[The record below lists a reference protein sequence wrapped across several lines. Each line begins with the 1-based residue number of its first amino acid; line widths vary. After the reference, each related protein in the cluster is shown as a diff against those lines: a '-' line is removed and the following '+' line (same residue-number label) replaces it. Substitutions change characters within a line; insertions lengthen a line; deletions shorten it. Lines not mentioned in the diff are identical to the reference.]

1 MSIFEAM
8 MLICFGASWPFAVM
22 KTYKTKNP
30 KGKSIRFLILIIVG
44 YLCGI
49 IHKIIYTLDIVILL
63 YIVNLLLV
71 SADLF
76 LCLLYKNKEKNL
88 LERE

>member
-22 KTYKTKNP
+22 KTYKTKNA
-30 KGKSIRFLILIIVG
+30 KGKSIRFLVLIIIG

-49 IHKIIYTLDIVILL
+49 IHKILYTLDIVIIL
-63 YIVNLLLV
+63 YVVNLLLV

-76 LCLLYKNKEKNL
+76 LCILYKNKEKKY
-88 LERE
+88 